1 MEVDGGKNT
10 NCEMGKM
17 GALFVCENVCR
28 VGDGQSAQ
36 EGEEMARFP
45 PHMDSPTFRWTS
57 SGSEI
62 NGGRRRQSRRREGR
76 MDGGEQTLEKHQ
88 ADEYEQIRITRAR
101 ARLCPEARSG
111 NFCFFFLLEMSLTLN
126 YWLLM

>member
-1 MEVDGGKNT
+1 
-10 NCEMGKM
+10 MGKM
-17 GALFVCENVCR
+17 GALFVCENVRR

-62 NGGRRRQSRRREGR
+62 NGGRRRQSRRKEGR

-88 ADEYEQIRITRAR
+88 ADEYEQIRITRTRPRVPRRDR
-101 ARLCPEARSG
+101 AISRHIFGFLL
-111 NFCFFFLLEMSLTLN
+111 LLEMSSTLN
-126 YWLLM
+126 Y